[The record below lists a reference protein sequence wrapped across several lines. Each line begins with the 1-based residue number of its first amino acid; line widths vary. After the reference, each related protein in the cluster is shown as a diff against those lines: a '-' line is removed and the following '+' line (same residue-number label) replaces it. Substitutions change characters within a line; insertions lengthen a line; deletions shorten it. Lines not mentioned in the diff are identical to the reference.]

1 MRRLQKEQERILR
14 KQAKDQEKYEV
25 AERKRLR
32 SMPPSWTNVRSGL
45 R

>member
-32 SMPPSWTNVRSGL
+32 SMPFSVNNVRSDM